1 MKKTIKEM
9 AANGK
14 VYVYLSDEA
23 VGERFLQQAEQE
35 GFTFSDGAKPTSRH
49 YSDIMAVNPDGTI
62 NYVGSYG
69 RMAFGANAVNKIDY
83 QRFSD
88 GYDDYMI

>member
-1 MKKTIKEM
+1 MRKIKEL
-9 AANGK
+9 ANNEK
-14 VYVYLSDEA
+14 IYVYLATEEI
-23 VGERFLQQAEQE
+23 GKRFFRQAEDE
-35 GFTFSDGAKPTSRH
+35 GFTFGDGAKPTSRH